1 MKLEEGV
8 WQEERDKCEGE
19 ERTTESNGDR
29 WVWSKCVIYIYANVI
44 MKLIILDIFL
54 KILILKG

>member
-1 MKLEEGV
+1 VLNIACFLSGAKSKLESLKDMKLEEGV

-29 WVWSKCVIYIYANVI
+29 
-44 MKLIILDIFL
+44 
-54 KILILKG
+54 